1 VHHKVVEAF
10 VNHIQ
15 KMGLEATVKTESELV
30 ADHVQGQ
37 DLIIS
42 LGKHSLLTYLAGGD
56 STYLKTAGMIDNCA

>member
-1 VHHKVVEAF
+1 VVEAF

-30 ADHVQGQ
+30 AEHVQGQ

-42 LGKHSLLTYLAGGD
+42 LGKHS
-56 STYLKTAGMIDNCA
+56 